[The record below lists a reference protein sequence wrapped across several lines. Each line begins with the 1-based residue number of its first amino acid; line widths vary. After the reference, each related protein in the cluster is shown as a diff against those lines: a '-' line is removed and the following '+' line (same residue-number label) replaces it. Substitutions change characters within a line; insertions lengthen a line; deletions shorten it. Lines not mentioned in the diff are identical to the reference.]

1 MSGDITDNSNSS
13 PGRIETSENQEG
25 GVRLM
30 AKAFNPISP
39 EWNLSSL
46 PPSLSLF
53 LVLSYTHPRSLSLSL
68 TFCHWRF
75 LRSRPS
81 LPELS

>member
-1 MSGDITDNSNSS
+1 MDNSNSS
-13 PGRIETSENQEG
+13 PSRIETSENQEEG

-39 EWNLSSL
+39 EWNLSSHPLSLSHL
-46 PPSLSLF
+46 PPLA
-53 LVLSYTHPRSLSLSL
+53 HPPLSLSLSFTLALPL

-75 LRSRPS
+75 LRSR
-81 LPELS
+81 LLELS